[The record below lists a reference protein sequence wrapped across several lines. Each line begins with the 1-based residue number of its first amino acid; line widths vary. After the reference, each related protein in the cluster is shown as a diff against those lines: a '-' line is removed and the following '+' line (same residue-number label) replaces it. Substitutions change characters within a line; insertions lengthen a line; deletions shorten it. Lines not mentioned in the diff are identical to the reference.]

1 MEEQTQED
9 LASKD
14 NLTCERTKRKKI
26 HEWHKDNHSPPPRCR
41 SVCSQSPSHGC
52 FEKTPPGFIAEHIM
66 LYTIPPLSIWAS
78 CCSSVL
84 SQFLVDSSLLAGNG
98 DWETEKTLMLCK
110 PCSAAAKTLMC
121 YQHCS
126 THKTKT
132 QHHVG
137 SFKGNLLHPNQ
148 TQYTVVQYVRKQI
161 SVTLSSA
168 LILRIKQ
175 YSIEKNVIFF
185 FSLSISVCFNKQP
198 EVHGS

>member
-1 MEEQTQED
+1 MKEQREKKSTSDTKIITRHLPEADQCA
-9 LASKD
+9 AS
-14 NLTCERTKRKKI
+14 L
-26 HEWHKDNHSPPPRCR
+26 
-41 SVCSQSPSHGC
+41 QAC

-84 SQFLVDSSLLAGNG
+84 SQFLVDSSLLAGNA

-185 FSLSISVCFNKQP
+185 FPFVNFCFNKQP